1 MASYTIY
8 GKTYDSFGEF
18 VKDSNVIVAGC
29 LLGRSKRRDKFIYH
43 EDEDIRQAASLIQR
57 HENRDINDK
66 ELLILMLSTSSY
78 VQLVM
83 NVYVHTHI
91 EAIDI
96 NYLAST
102 HGDMEKA
109 NFYPHDAERWNNA
122 PQKKLY
128 SEYTNGEKITCIKRL
143 AEQWYK
149 EDLLWDDDIHIRLA
163 AYRVLGWSEEAKQ
176 DSDEDVRLE
185 AYRNLWYT
193 KDALN
198 DTEYTVVKEAS
209 LYYHTVGKRA
219 DE

>member
-1 MASYTIY
+1 MASYTIS

-96 NYLAST
+96 DYLPWT
-102 HGDMEKA
+102 HGVVRQA
-109 NFYPHDAERWNNA
+109 NIDPGDAERWNSA
-122 PQKKLY
+122 PKKKPY
-128 SEYTNGEKITCIKRL
+128 SEYTDEEKLACIKRL
-143 AEQWYK
+143 DENGYR

-198 DTEYTVVKEAS
+198 DTEYTVAKEAS